1 MSAVAHRRGAPRGAA
16 GFTLLEVLLAV
27 ILLGLLIAGAYG
39 GIRASAHAMRAG
51 EAAIDR
57 TDRLRT
63 AQEFLRRQISQ
74 ILPLEFGR
82 AVAAFL
88 VVGGRDD
95 NTGMIHVFDGDARRM
110 RFVAAMPGYLSR
122 GGPYVQTLELA
133 PATDGLQL
141 RFSDTMLNGYAT
153 DKNRS
158 AADADA
164 VVLLDR
170 IASGRFEYRAL
181 DADGNLG
188 NWSSDWQDPGI
199 TPLMVRIEL
208 TMRPGVQMPWPTLD
222 IPLMLNA
229 GAMRPRM
236 PMQFPAA
243 TGGQ

>member
-1 MSAVAHRRGAPRGAA
+1 MKRVPAFHKSA

-82 AVAAFL
+82 
-88 VVGGRDD
+88 DD

-158 AADADA
+158 DSDADA

-208 TMRPGVQMPWPTLD
+208 TMQPGVQMPWPTLD

-236 PMQFPAA
+236 PMQIPAA
-243 TGGQ
+243 AGGQ

>member
-1 MSAVAHRRGAPRGAA
+1 MMRAPALRMSA

-82 AVAAFL
+82 
-88 VVGGRDD
+88 DD
-95 NTGMIHVFDGDARRM
+95 STGMIHVFDGDARRM

-141 RFSDTMLNGYAT
+141 RFRDTMLNGYAT
-153 DKNRS
+153 DKSRS
-158 AADADA
+158 DSDVDA

-181 DADGNLG
+181 DVDGNLG
-188 NWSSDWQDPGI
+188 NWSSDWPDPGI
-199 TPLMVRIEL
+199 TPLMVRIDL
-208 TMRPGVQMPWPTLD
+208 TMQPGVQMPWPTLD

-236 PMQFPAA
+236 PMQIPAA